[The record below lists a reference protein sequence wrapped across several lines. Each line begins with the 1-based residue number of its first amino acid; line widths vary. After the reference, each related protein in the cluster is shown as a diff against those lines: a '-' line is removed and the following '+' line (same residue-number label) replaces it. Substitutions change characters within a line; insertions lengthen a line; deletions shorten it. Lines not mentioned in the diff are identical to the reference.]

1 MKSRVESDVATQ
13 DGVDMKNVFWPS
25 GFDNSQLATGSEKNQ
40 RNNKSNPHNIAMAA
54 GHTSMS
60 NPLSC

>member
-25 GFDNSQLATGSEKNQ
+25 GFDNSQLATGSEKTN
-40 RNNKSNPHNIAMAA
+40 
-54 GHTSMS
+54 GTTSPTPTIS
-60 NPLSC
+60 QWRQDIRP